1 MNYFHNR
8 NIFSGPQFDLVAR
21 AKLTL
26 DDTDDNIHTHDL
38 VINNVGK
45 LHKHSAYLKYVN
57 LIIPFF
63 RK

>member
-1 MNYFHNR
+1 MNYFHR

-45 LHKHSAYLKYVN
+45 LYKTFRISKICKSYYS
-57 LIIPFF
+57 FF
-63 RK
+63 